1 MARRWQNCEYDRTD
15 FRGPAGVVSVEQVW
29 DPELQKWLPYA
40 GENAFKRG
48 MFGAPA
54 TKQEAESQRFE
65 NGLLVVGRTRR
76 KRKSD

>member
-1 MARRWQNCEYDRTD
+1 MARRWKYCEYDGAY
-15 FRGPAGVVSVEQVW
+15 FRGPADVVSVEQVW
-29 DPELQKWLPYA
+29 DPEQQKWLPYA

-65 NGLLVVGRTRR
+65 NGRLVVGTPRR